1 MVTIHQNYLNSV
13 AEQLPPAMSLII
25 GVLNNGLDLLNVSA
39 YWQTIIK
46 GSIIVVAVIIDER
59 KNR

>member
-13 AEQLPPAMSLII
+13 I
-25 GVLNNGLDLLNVSA
+25 VSA

>member
-1 MVTIHQNYLNSV
+1 
-13 AEQLPPAMSLII
+13 LII
-25 GVLNNGLDLLNVSA
+25 GVLNNGLDLLNVST

-46 GSIIVVAVIIDER
+46 GTIIVVAVIVDER